1 MGVLDHLT
9 YLLRNLYE
17 GQEET
22 VRTGYGKLT
31 GSKLGKEN
39 DKYVYCHLAYLT
51 YMQSASCEMLDWMTH
66 KLELRLLGGRDINN
80 LRYANNPT
88 LMAEIEK
95 ELKSLL
101 MNVKEDRE
109 KAGLKLN
116 IEKTKIIASSPISSV
131 QLLSCF

>member
-1 MGVLDHLT
+1 M
-9 YLLRNLYE
+9 R
-17 GQEET
+17 
-22 VRTGYGKLT
+22 
-31 GSKLGKEN
+31 KEYV
-39 DKYVYCHLAYLT
+39 KTVYCRPAYLT